1 MSSERLARL
10 RVVAGE
16 IHDLE
21 RTASL
26 LAWDQETMLPPD
38 GGAARAEQR
47 ATVGRV
53 VHERLVS
60 DELGRLLE
68 ELRSEEEALPDDS
81 DDAGLIRYLRREHE
95 KARRVPTELRA
106 ELSRAGAL
114 GLGAWLQARERRD
127 FEVLRPHLERQLELK
142 RRYIECFAPYD
153 DAYDVLLDDY
163 EQGQTAAETER
174 VLEHLKREL
183 VPLVTAVRE
192 RGGDEDGSLRGPF
205 PVDPQAAFTHAL
217 VERLGFDERS
227 WRLDRSEHPFTAGLS
242 IGDIRL
248 TTRFNERNLSGVFAA
263 LHEFGHGLYERQV
276 APELDR
282 TPLAGGA
289 SAALHESQSR
299 MWENLVGRSRAFW
312 TSAYDDL
319 RTALPDALGDVDL
332 DRFYRAINQV
342 RPSLVRVDADEITYN
357 LHIVLRFELERDLLA
372 GRLEVRDMPAAFD
385 ERMVSYLGL
394 EPPDVTLGVL
404 QDIHWGDATFGYFP
418 TYSLG
423 NVMSVQ
429 IWERARGDLGDLDAQ
444 VERGELGGLREWLRE
459 HLHRHGRKFTP
470 RETLLR
476 AAGAPIDPEPYVRYL
491 KGKLGEV
498 AGVAVP

>member
-1 MSSERLARL
+1 MSQRLDRL

-47 ATVGRV
+47 ATLGRV

-68 ELRSEEEALPDDS
+68 ELRSEEEALPHDS
-81 DDAGLIRYLRREHE
+81 DDASLIRLLRREHE

-114 GLGAWLQARERRD
+114 GLGAWLQARKQRD

-142 RRYIECFAPYD
+142 RRYIECFEPYD
-153 DAYDVLLDDY
+153 DPYDVLLDDF
-163 EQGQTAAETER
+163 EHGLTAAETER

-183 VPLVTAVRE
+183 VPLVAAVR
-192 RGGDEDGSLRGPF
+192 DGLVDAGEPLRGPF
-205 PVDPQAAFTHAL
+205 PVEPQQTFARAL
-217 VERLGFDERS
+217 VERFGFDERS
-227 WRLDRSEHPFTAGLS
+227 WRLDRSQHPFTAGLS
-242 IGDIRL
+242 IADIRL
-248 TTRFNERNLSGVFAA
+248 TSRFDEASLSGVFASM
-263 LHEFGHGLYERQV
+263 HEFGHGLYERQI

-282 TPLAGGA
+282 SPLAGGV

-312 TSAYDDL
+312 SYAYDDL
-319 RTALPDALGDVDL
+319 RAALPEGLGSVDL
-332 DRFYRAINQV
+332 EDFYRAINRI

-372 GRLEVRDMPAAFD
+372 GRLEVRDMPAAFE

-470 RETLLR
+470 RETLVL

-498 AGVAVP
+498 AGAAVS

>member
-1 MSSERLARL
+1 VSQTLERLHVL
-10 RVVAGE
+10 GGE
-16 IHDLE
+16 IRDLE

-38 GGAARAEQR
+38 GAAARADQR
-47 ATVGRV
+47 ATLGRV

-60 DELGRLLE
+60 EELGRLLE
-68 ELRSEEEALPDDS
+68 ELRGEEESLPRES
-81 DDAGLIRYLRREHE
+81 DDACLIRLLRREHE

-114 GLGAWLQARERRD
+114 GLGAWLEARERRD
-127 FEVLRPHLERQLELK
+127 FDVLRPHLERQLELK

-153 DAYDVLLDDY
+153 DPYDVLLDDY
-163 EQGQTAAETER
+163 EEGQTAAETER
-174 VLEHLKREL
+174 VLEHVKREL

-192 RGGDEDGSLRGPF
+192 GGADEEGPLEGPF
-205 PVDPQAAFTHAL
+205 PVDRQTAFAHAL
-217 VERLGFDERS
+217 LERFGFEERS
-227 WRLDRSEHPFTAGLS
+227 WRLDRSQHPFSAGLS
-242 IGDIRL
+242 IADIRL
-248 TTRFNERNLSGVFAA
+248 TSRFDEKSLSGVFACM
-263 LHEFGHGLYERQV
+263 HEFGHGLYERQV
-276 APELDR
+276 ARELER

-299 MWENLVGRSRAFW
+299 MWENLVGRGRAFW
-312 TSAYDDL
+312 TYAYDDL
-319 RTALPDALGDVDL
+319 RAALPEGLGGVDL
-332 DRFYRAINQV
+332 DRFYRAINRI

-357 LHIVLRFELERDLLA
+357 LHIVLRFELERDLLG

-429 IWERARGDLGDLDAQ
+429 IWERARRDLGGLDAQ
-444 VERGELGGLREWLRE
+444 IERGELEPLREWLRE

-476 AAGAPIDPEPYVRYL
+476 AAGAELDPEPYVRYL

-498 AGVAVP
+498 AGAPVS